1 MELRPH
7 ADPALI
13 ESLKNVKSEELLS
26 RFRSKIDLYKYFTNQ
41 SKLRLHINNNL
52 IVGIYLPS
60 YDATK
65 LSFIRAI
72 LQDKKKVLKTLELK

>member
-1 MELRPH
+1 
-7 ADPALI
+7 
-13 ESLKNVKSEELLS
+13 VKSEELLS
-26 RFRSKIDLYKYFTNQ
+26 RFRSKVDLYKYFTNQ
-41 SKLRLHINNNL
+41 SKLQLRLNIYK

-72 LQDKKKVLKTLELK
+72 L